1 MSGSGGGNKTPWP
14 PDSYA
19 SSVGAKKHK
28 KLNRNVINVILEKL
42 RSEQYNFG
50 DELVGEIC
58 KVIGVNVGTQTMGYQ
73 VHFTPR
79 EITLSVVL
87 RPEIGAERFCSQ
99 EVKHVRDGLRIVAVK
114 PDNLRVVKLRIVG
127 LYFNT
132 PDSLVIE
139 YLENFGIK
147 VTSQTSSMDTF
158 KEGPWR
164 GQLNGERVYQ
174 AEVHSQKCPMGSYH
188 LMDGARVKVIYTGN
202 TRTCARCHSP
212 PDQCPGNG
220 IARQC
225 EAEGTDRVS
234 LSLHLKQLGEKLLN
248 INKGGAN
255 SEAVREKDEEHYG
268 NPAGAGGGD
277 TNHHS
282 DGDESDQIGTPPDA
296 GTPKVPTAPLGA
308 GTSKVTTPPPGAGT
322 TEVTTPP
329 PGAGTSK
336 VTIPPPPTPAEEGGS
351 EVNHESDGDGGKQTP
366 GTPP

>member
-1 MSGSGGGNKTPWP
+1 MSGSGGVNKTPWP

-174 AEVHSQKCPMGSYH
+174 AEVHSHKCPMGESDLPWQH
-188 LMDGARVKVIYTGN
+188 QDL
-202 TRTCARCHSP
+202 C
-212 PDQCPGNG
+212 Q
-220 IARQC
+220 
-225 EAEGTDRVS
+225 VS
-234 LSLHLKQLGEKLLN
+234 LSSRSVSWQW
-248 INKGGAN
+248 
-255 SEAVREKDEEHYG
+255 YC
-268 NPAGAGGGD
+268 
-277 TNHHS
+277 
-282 DGDESDQIGTPPDA
+282 
-296 GTPKVPTAPLGA
+296 
-308 GTSKVTTPPPGAGT
+308 
-322 TEVTTPP
+322 
-329 PGAGTSK
+329 
-336 VTIPPPPTPAEEGGS
+336 
-351 EVNHESDGDGGKQTP
+351 QTV
-366 GTPP
+366 